1 VTQPQV
7 AIGPPM
13 PPDEEHAHKLRLA
26 ELYADEADRA
36 VEAIEAKIAG
46 MQESLKAAKADA
58 KRYRAEARKLSKD
71 GDE

>member
-1 VTQPQV
+1 MHATV

-26 ELYADEADRA
+26 EMYADEADRA
-36 VEAIEAKIAG
+36 VETIEAKLAG
-46 MQESLKAAKADA
+46 IQESLRAAKAEA
-58 KRYRAEARKLSKD
+58 KRHRAEANKLKS